1 MFFLVVGLSHL
12 DCLSWNAPSW
22 NSPVRSPP
30 SWDSPEWLLHRR
42 TLSLGR
48 SGSFLLDRRTL
59 WNDLMQ
65 RTTHQNRFLHFGTL
79 RQGILNHDTL
89 GNGLSFMVFSLVR
102 LSNMAV
108 SIA

>member
-1 MFFLVVGLSHL
+1 
-12 DCLSWNAPSW
+12 
-22 NSPVRSPP
+22 
-30 SWDSPEWLLHRR
+30 
-42 TLSLGR
+42 
-48 SGSFLLDRRTL
+48 
-59 WNDLMQ
+59 MQ
-65 RTTHQNRFLHFGTL
+65 RTTPQNGFLHVGTL